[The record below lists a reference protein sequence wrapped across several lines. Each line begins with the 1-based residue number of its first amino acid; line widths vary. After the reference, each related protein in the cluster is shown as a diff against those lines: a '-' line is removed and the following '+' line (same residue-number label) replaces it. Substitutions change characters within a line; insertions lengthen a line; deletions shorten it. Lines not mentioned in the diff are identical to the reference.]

1 MITRLKTQKGN
12 IEVRRDFSKEGMT
25 QVRNH
30 SFNHIRV
37 LIKSY
42 RKLNVSS
49 YQKNDRISNISCHII
64 YVQSRRTFQVF
75 FFIIWL
81 IHTCYLIYNC
91 FHSNFTHFCSSYC
104 VSTVGFQLFLINFSN
119 ILFLLLSYENR
130 NRIIQNINLKQWI
143 I

>member
-12 IEVRRDFSKEGMT
+12 IEVRRDFSKDGMT

-49 YQKNDRISNISCHII
+49 YQKNDRITLII
-64 YVQSRRTFQVF
+64 RVNTYNHDTHSTFSF
-75 FFIIWL
+75 HNL
-81 IHTCYLIYNC
+81 ID
-91 FHSNFTHFCSSYC
+91 S
-104 VSTVGFQLFLINFSN
+104 
-119 ILFLLLSYENR
+119 
-130 NRIIQNINLKQWI
+130 
-143 I
+143 